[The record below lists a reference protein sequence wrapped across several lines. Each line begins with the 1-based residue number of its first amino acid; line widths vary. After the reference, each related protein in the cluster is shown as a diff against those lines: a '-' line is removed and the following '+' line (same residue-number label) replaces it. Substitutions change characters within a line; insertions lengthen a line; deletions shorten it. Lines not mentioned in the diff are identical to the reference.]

1 MRNPG
6 SPEELEH
13 RRFLAVR
20 RILEGYSTEEVAE
33 FLDVDPRS
41 VRRWFARF
49 RQSGEEGLR
58 TGPVS
63 GRPPR
68 ISPTQEKIAL
78 RWLSEKP
85 TEHGFDTE
93 LWTGPRLAQLIRQEF
108 GIRLNARYLCSW
120 LRARG
125 FTPQKPQRVAR
136 QHDPEVIAEWLRTEW
151 PRINKQR
158 PDKRLECR
166 GFSKRTQAAA
176 RQDVTPT

>member
-13 RRFLAVR
+13 RRSLAVR

-41 VRRWFARF
+41 VRRGFARF
-49 RQSGEEGLR
+49 RRSGDAGWR
-58 TGPVS
+58 AGAVS

-68 ISPTQEKIAL
+68 ISPTQEKIVL
-78 RWLSEKP
+78 RWVSEQP

-108 GIRLNARYLCSW
+108 GIRLNTRYLCSW

-136 QHDPEVIAEWLRTEW
+136 QHDPEVIAEGLRREW
-151 PRINKQR
+151 PRLQNR
-158 PDKRLECR
+158 PGAR
-166 GFSKRTQAAA
+166 GLTS
-176 RQDVTPT
+176 P